1 MLRKNP
7 DLPVPR
13 DLKTAEMRSRLFR
26 ILAGTVPGKAKLLKN
41 MGIIDGLSLQALTSS
56 PFRLTPRNSPFR
68 GFLLSIS
75 GLCKIEKV
83 QMDALDCTKWHESL
97 PEPCRGFCRLG
108 VCQDRWD
115 SSAAECPIRWRRS
128 HKGAG
133 I

>member
-68 GFLLSIS
+68 GFLLPVSR
-75 GLCKIEKV
+75 LCKMGEV
-83 QMDALDCTKWHESL
+83 QMDALECTKWSESL
-97 PEPCRGFCRLG
+97 PEPCR
-108 VCQDRWD
+108 
-115 SSAAECPIRWRRS
+115 
-128 HKGAG
+128 
-133 I
+133 